1 MGSASSKRV
10 RIETRSNSENPID
23 TNNTFNSKMKVS
35 KLSSF
40 LFAGVLGRDEHTD
53 SYWCC
58 ADEAMCVIWSGG
70 LWCSTSL
77 PTFASGW
84 YQPNW
89 FKIDTTLSGFM
100 GIRADFPLA
109 DISCNSSNDCWAVT
123 QQSGS
128 LYYFGNIKDASF
140 PLSDYRILRSESFL
154 SFPFKV
160 GLFGVMT
167 RSVSVA
173 DDGTV
178 WGITT
183 NDEIYKGRNGAAFEY
198 VGVGLDVAA
207 ISYNEA
213 LVVGPYGQLYHL
225 NHGDWVLNSRL
236 GADRLKKVSRCANGD
251 IWAIRG
257 DGSIW
262 RQVNDDDSGLVSGV
276 DTSQYWETRQWRYP
290 MLPH

>member
-1 MGSASSKRV
+1 MVYILSKRV
-10 RIETRSNSENPID
+10 KFMVNIVTWLWVID
-23 TNNTFNSKMKVS
+23 QNRKFWFEEIHSSKNFDSGSKIGQNTFWYCFGTEGTRRADSV
-35 KLSSF
+35 SF

-178 WGITT
+178 WGIRDFKNQSWHVTRV
-183 NDEIYKGRNGAAFEY
+183 ESHGHVSR
-198 VGVGLDVAA
+198 
-207 ISYNEA
+207 
-213 LVVGPYGQLYHL
+213 HL
-225 NHGDWVLNSRL
+225 IIF
-236 GADRLKKVSRCANGD
+236 LKKVTVTSHVHLLNKWL
-251 IWAIRG
+251 IFL
-257 DGSIW
+257 W
-262 RQVNDDDSGLVSGV
+262 RFP
-276 DTSQYWETRQWRYP
+276 EP
-290 MLPH
+290 